1 MVVRE
6 KLKYEDVL
14 GFKYG
19 YTPIG
24 KPSLNTYI
32 YFIDGL
38 LIDTGQSNARQ
49 KIISDTN
56 QLAIDQI
63 FITHYH
69 EDHTG
74 NIKVIAKQ
82 HQCKVY
88 GSKICSEL
96 MKKPPKISFA
106 QKLGWGNRPN
116 YNEIISQ
123 EKEIKTDRYTFQII
137 SIPGHA
143 ADMIALYEP
152 EKKWLFSADL
162 FINSYISYFLYNE
175 SIMDQI
181 ISIKKILKL
190 DFKVMFCSH
199 NPQLTEPK
207 EKLKKKLSY
216 LENTF
221 EDVQSLYSKGYS
233 KGQIFKSLKM
243 KENWLVKTLSLGQLS
258 KLNMVQSIIRD
269 IEKKQTE

>member
-24 KPSLNTYI
+24 KPFLNTYI

-74 NIKVIAKQ
+74 NIKAIAKQ
-82 HQCKVY
+82 HQCSVY

-96 MKKPPKISFA
+96 MKNPPKISFA

-123 EKEIKTDRYTFQII
+123 EKEIKTDRYTFQTI

-221 EDVQSLYSKGYS
+221 EDVQSLYCKGYS
-233 KGQIFKSLKM
+233 KDQIFKILKM

>member
-24 KPSLNTYI
+24 KPFLNTYI

-74 NIKVIAKQ
+74 NIKAIAKQ
-82 HQCKVY
+82 NQCKVY

-96 MKKPPKISFA
+96 MKNPPKISFA

-258 KLNMVQSIIRD
+258 KLNMVHSIIRD